1 MDELLSE
8 QIESLLGTN
17 YSIKGLNKNLLT
29 LSGFLADSTLPDT
42 IAPQLER
49 LSQLAILQDLFES
62 LMQALNHATG
72 PASKSRLEPSSNAP
86 SGAAQDLSRLL
97 DQIEAVRAQIG
108 ACGPINYGELIAWIV
123 SRARERNLLRQRSR
137 R

>member
-29 LSGFLADSTLPDT
+29 LSGFLADTALPDA
-42 IAPQLER
+42 IAAQLER
-49 LSQLAILQDLFES
+49 VSQLAILQDLFDS
-62 LMQALNHATG
+62 LMQALNHATT
-72 PASKSRLEPSSNAP
+72 PSSKSRLDP
-86 SGAAQDLSRLL
+86 SGEAQSGASRDLSRLL
-97 DQIEAVRAQIG
+97 DQIEAVRTQIG
-108 ACGPINYGELIAWIV
+108 ACGPINYGELIAWIAT
-123 SRARERNLLRQRSR
+123 RARERNLMRQRSR

>member
-29 LSGFLADSTLPDT
+29 LSGFLADATLPDNV
-42 IAPQLER
+42 AAQLER
-49 LSQLAILQDLFES
+49 VSQLAILQDLFES
-62 LMQALNHATG
+62 LMQALNHATA
-72 PASKSRLEPSSNAP
+72 PANKSRLEPSSDTEG
-86 SGAAQDLSRLL
+86 GASRDLSRLL
-97 DQIEAVRAQIG
+97 DQIEAVRTQIG
-108 ACGPINYGELIAWIV
+108 ACGPINYGELIAWIAT
-123 SRARERNLLRQRSR
+123 RGRERNMLRQRSR